1 MPKALIFPER
11 FKLYFQELINVRVR
25 ATNVIGE
32 SEISD
37 PLFVDAGL
45 TSIDFGDQSTWTN
58 VFSIDE
64 TKEV

>member
-1 MPKALIFPER
+1 M
-11 FKLYFQELINVRVR
+11 R

-45 TSIDFGDQSTWTN
+45 TSIDFGDQSSWTN